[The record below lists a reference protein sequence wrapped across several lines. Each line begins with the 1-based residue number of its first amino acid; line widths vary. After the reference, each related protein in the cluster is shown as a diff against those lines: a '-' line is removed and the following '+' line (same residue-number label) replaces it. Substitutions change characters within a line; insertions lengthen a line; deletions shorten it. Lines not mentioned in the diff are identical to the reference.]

1 MRRVFAFALMA
12 VTLCACA
19 SPHTATLSAQDVEQ
33 FKAGSTAVLVMNI
46 AGELSCDE
54 TVIAIHRKG
63 ADKND
68 VFWTLRDRG
77 YATSQPALMS
87 LAPGNY
93 RIAGAACIKEGY
105 YPSQMSAVG
114 FWFGS
119 VDVKAGEV
127 VYLGTLHADILDY
140 KTAMSSGMKTL
151 QKILFTGRDAYETK
165 YLTFAMRDDSADV
178 LERLR
183 VSNPDIAAKLAV
195 RLPPTYITRENF
207 SAALERAY
215 APNPDGTLP
224 TREQVDARLPGE
236 LQKLAADVV
245 AHMRATPPAK

>member
-1 MRRVFAFALMA
+1 MRRNFAFALLA
-12 VTLCACA
+12 ISLSACA
-19 SPHTATLSAQDVEQ
+19 SPHTASLSAQDVEQ
-33 FKAGSTAVLVMNI
+33 FKSGSTAVLVMNV
-46 AGELSCDE
+46 AGDISCDE
-54 TVIAIHRKG
+54 TVIGIHRKG

-87 LAPGNY
+87 LPPGSY
-93 RIAGAACIKEGY
+93 HLSGAACIKEGY

-114 FWFGS
+114 FWFGG

-151 QKILFTGRDAYETK
+151 NRIFLTGRDANETK
-165 YLTFAMRDDSADV
+165 YLTFAFKDDSADV

-183 VSNPDIAAKLAV
+183 VSNPDIAAKLTV
-195 RLPPTYITRENF
+195 RMPPTYITRENF
-207 SAALERAY
+207 AAALERAY
-215 APNPDGTLP
+215 APNPDGALP
-224 TREQVDARLPGE
+224 TSEQVDARLPGE
-236 LQKLAADVV
+236 LQRLAADVV
-245 AHMRATPPAK
+245 AHMRTTPPAK